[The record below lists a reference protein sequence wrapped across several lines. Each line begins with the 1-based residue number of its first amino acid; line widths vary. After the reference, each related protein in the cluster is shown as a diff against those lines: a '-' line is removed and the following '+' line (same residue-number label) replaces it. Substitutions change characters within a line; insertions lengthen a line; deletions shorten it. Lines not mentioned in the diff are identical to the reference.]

1 MRTVTKTRLR
11 AAVVGVGYLGQFH
24 AEKLAAAQGVELVAV
39 VDADPA
45 RAQAIAAK
53 HGCAAHADA
62 AALAGAID
70 LACVVVPTEAH
81 CAVAKPLL
89 EAGVHVLVEKPI
101 AKDLGEADAL
111 IAAARKSGALLAVGH
126 LQRFNPAFRALA
138 AALGKPL
145 FIDCERLS
153 GFKQRGIDVDVV
165 LDLMIHDLDLV
176 LSMAR
181 SELAHV
187 SACGFQV
194 LTDSIDIAN
203 VRLEFADG
211 CVANLSASRVS
222 QQPVRKLRVFQH
234 DGYASADLQAGKL
247 RMARRDARQG
257 GIAEDEQA
265 FDDRDELRA
274 EIANFLEACAGGRP
288 PLVTGEDGR
297 KALALALEVGR
308 LVHARLE
315 RFKASAPQRGTSA

>member
-1 MRTVTKTRLR
+1 VTKKTLR

-24 AEKLAAAQGVELVAV
+24 AEKLAAAPGVALVAV

-45 RAQAIAAK
+45 RAKAIAAK
-53 HGCAAHADA
+53 HGCKALTNA
-62 AALAGAID
+62 AALAGAVD
-70 LACVVVPTEAH
+70 LVSIVVPTERHHA
-81 CAVAKPLL
+81 AALPFL

-101 AKDLGEADAL
+101 ATTLAEADAL
-111 IAAARKSGALLAVGH
+111 IAAAKKSRALLAVGH

-138 AALGKPL
+138 AAFAKPL

-176 LSMAR
+176 LSLAR
-181 SELAHV
+181 SEVAQV

-203 VRLEFADG
+203 VRIEFADG

-222 QQPVRKLRVFQH
+222 QAPVRKLRVFQH
-234 DGYASADLQAGKL
+234 DRYASADLQAGKL
-247 RMARRDARQG
+247 RIVRRDEKKG
-257 GIAEDEQA
+257 GIAEDESA
-265 FDDRDELRA
+265 YEDRDELRA
-274 EIANFLEACAGGRP
+274 EIANFIDAARGGRP
-288 PLVTGEDGR
+288 PRVAGEDGR

-308 LVHARLE
+308 LVRARLE
-315 RFKASAPQRGTSA
+315 RFRAVAA

>member
-1 MRTVTKTRLR
+1 MKLVPKKKLR

-24 AEKLAAAQGVELVAV
+24 AEKLAAAPGVALAAVA
-39 VDADPA
+39 DADPA
-45 RAQAIAAK
+45 RAKAIAAK
-53 HGCAAHADA
+53 HGCAAHTDP
-62 AALAGAID
+62 AALLGAVD
-70 LACVVVPTEAH
+70 LVSIAVPTARH
-81 CAVAKPLL
+81 HAVALPFL

-101 AKDLGEADAL
+101 ATTLAEADAL
-111 IAAARKSGALLAVGH
+111 VAAAKKSGALLAVGH

-138 AALGKPL
+138 DALAKPL

-222 QQPVRKLRVFQH
+222 QQPVRKLRVFQA

-247 RMARRDARQG
+247 RLVRRDTRKG
-257 GIAEDEQA
+257 GIAENESSYT
-265 FDDRDELRA
+265 DRDELRA
-274 EIANFLEACAGGRP
+274 EIANFVAAARGGRA
-288 PLVTGEDGR
+288 PLVGGEDGR
-297 KALALALEVGR
+297 RALALALEVGR

-315 RFKASAPQRGTSA
+315 RFRAAAA

>member
-1 MRTVTKTRLR
+1 MTAVPTKLR

-24 AEKLAAAQGVELVAV
+24 AEKLAAAPGVELVAV

-45 RAQAIAAK
+45 RAQSVAAK
-53 HGCAAHADA
+53 HGCAAHADPR
-62 AALAGAID
+62 ALAGQAD
-70 LACVVVPTEAH
+70 LVCVAVPTPRH
-81 CAVAKPLL
+81 RDVALPFL

-101 AKDLGEADAL
+101 ATTLAEADAL
-111 IAAARKSGALLAVGH
+111 LAAARKGGALLAVGH

-145 FIDCERLS
+145 YIECERLA

-176 LSMAR
+176 LSMAH
-181 SELAHV
+181 SELAQV
-187 SACGFQV
+187 SACGFHV
-194 LTDSIDIAN
+194 LTDSIDIAS

-222 QQPVRKLRVFQH
+222 QQPVRKLRVFQA

-247 RMARRDARQG
+247 RLVRRDATGG
-257 GIAEDEQA
+257 GIAQA
-265 FDDRDELRA
+265 ESSYDDRDELRA
-274 EIANFLEACAGGRP
+274 EILNFVEAARGGGA
-288 PLVTGEDGR
+288 PLVGGEDGR

-308 LVHARLE
+308 LVRARLE
-315 RFKASAPQRGTSA
+315 RFKAVQP

>member
-1 MRTVTKTRLR
+1 MTKKALR

-24 AEKLAAAQGVELVAV
+24 AEKLAGASGVELAAV

-45 RAQAIAAK
+45 RAKAIAAK
-53 HGCAAHADA
+53 HGCQALSDPAMLAGEVDLVSIAVPTEHHHA
-62 AALAGAID
+62 AAL
-70 LACVVVPTEAH
+70 PF
-81 CAVAKPLL
+81 L

-101 AKDLGEADAL
+101 ATTLAEADAL

-138 AALGKPL
+138 AALAKPL

-153 GFKQRGIDVDVV
+153 GFKSRGIDVDVV

-176 LSMAR
+176 LSMAK

-222 QQPVRKLRVFQH
+222 QSPVRKLRVFQH

-247 RMARRDARQG
+247 RMARRDARSG
-257 GIAEDEQA
+257 GIAEDEQV
-265 FDDRDELRA
+265 FQDRDELRA

-288 PLVTGEDGR
+288 PLVPGEDGR
-297 KALALALEVGR
+297 RALALALEVGR

-315 RFKASAPQRGTSA
+315 RFRATA

>member
-1 MRTVTKTRLR
+1 MRSVPKKKLR

-24 AEKLAAAQGVELVAV
+24 AEKLAGAPGVELAAV

-45 RAQAIAAK
+45 RARLIAAK
-53 HGCAAHADA
+53 HGCAAHTDP
-62 AALAGAID
+62 AALLGAVD
-70 LACVVVPTEAH
+70 LVSIAVPTPRH
-81 CAVAKPLL
+81 HDVARPFLA
-89 EAGVHVLVEKPI
+89 AGVHVLVEKPI
-101 AKDLGEADAL
+101 ATTLAEADAM
-111 IAAARKSGALLAVGH
+111 IAAAQRSGALLAVGH

-138 AALGKPL
+138 EALGKPL

-153 GFKQRGIDVDVV
+153 GFKSRGIDVDVV

-222 QQPVRKLRVFQH
+222 QQPVRKLRVFQA
-234 DGYASADLQAGKL
+234 DGYASADLQAGRL
-247 RMARRDARQG
+247 RLVRRDPRKG
-257 GIAEDEQA
+257 VIAEDESS
-265 FDDRDELRA
+265 FSDRDELRA
-274 EIANFLEACAGGRP
+274 EVANFVAAARGGRA
-288 PLVTGEDGR
+288 PLVGGEDGR
-297 KALALALEVGR
+297 RALALALEVGR

-315 RFKASAPQRGTSA
+315 RFRAAAA

>member
-1 MRTVTKTRLR
+1 M
-11 AAVVGVGYLGQFH
+11 GVGYLGQFH
-24 AEKLAAAQGVELVAV
+24 AEKLAGAKGAELVAV
-39 VDADPA
+39 IDTDAA
-45 RAQAIAAK
+45 RAKAIAAR
-53 HGCAAHADA
+53 HGCAAHTDP

-81 CAVAKPLL
+81 RAVAAPLL

-101 AKDLGEADAL
+101 ARTLEEADAL
-111 IAAARKSGALLAVGH
+111 IAAAKRSGAILAVGH

-138 AALGKPL
+138 AALAKPL

-222 QQPVRKLRVFQH
+222 QAPVRKLRVFQH
-234 DGYASADLQAGKL
+234 DGYASADLQAGRL
-247 RMARRDARQG
+247 RMARRDARKG
-257 GIAEDEQA
+257 GIAEDEQTFA
-265 FDDRDELRA
+265 DRDELRA
-274 EIANFLEACAGGRP
+274 EIANFVEACAGGRA

-297 KALALALEVGR
+297 RALALAIEVAR

-315 RFKASAPQRGTSA
+315 RFKASA

>member
-1 MRTVTKTRLR
+1 MPSVAAKQLR

-24 AEKLAAAQGVELVAV
+24 AEKLAAAPGVELAAV

-45 RAQAIAAK
+45 RARAIAAK
-53 HGCAAHADA
+53 HGCAAQDDPR
-62 AALAGAID
+62 ALIGAVD
-70 LACVVVPTEAH
+70 LVSIAVPTARH
-81 CAVAKPLL
+81 HAVTLPFL

-101 AKDLGEADAL
+101 ATSLEEADAM

-138 AALGKPL
+138 EAVGKPL
-145 FIDCERLS
+145 YIECERLA
-153 GFKQRGIDVDVV
+153 GFKSRGIDVDVV

-176 LSMAR
+176 LSLAR
-181 SELAHV
+181 GELAQV

-194 LTDSIDIAN
+194 LTDSIDIAS

-222 QQPVRKLRVFQH
+222 QQPVRKLRVFQA

-247 RMARRDARQG
+247 RVVRRDARG
-257 GIAEDEQA
+257 GVAEDA
-265 FDDRDELRA
+265 ADFTDRDELRA
-274 EIANFLEACAGGRP
+274 EIANFVDAVAGGRS
-288 PLVTGEDGR
+288 PLVGGEDGR
-297 KALALALEVGR
+297 RALALALEVGR
-308 LVHARLE
+308 LVQARLE
-315 RFKASAPQRGTSA
+315 RFRATA

>member
-1 MRTVTKTRLR
+1 MAAVAKKKLR

-24 AEKLAAAQGVELVAV
+24 AEKLARTPGAELVAV
-39 VDADPA
+39 VDADPV
-45 RAQAIAAK
+45 RAKAVAAK
-53 HGCAAHADA
+53 HGCAAHGDPRAI
-62 AALAGAID
+62 LGAVD
-70 LACVVVPTEAH
+70 LVSIAVPTAQH
-81 CAVAKPLL
+81 HAVALPFL

-101 AKDLGEADAL
+101 ATTLAEADAL
-111 IAAARKSGALLAVGH
+111 GAAARRSGARFAVGH

-138 AALGKPL
+138 AALAKPL
-145 FIDCERLS
+145 YIECERLS

-176 LSMAR
+176 LSMKAK
-181 SELAHV
+181 SEVAHV

-203 VRLEFADG
+203 ARLEFADG

-222 QQPVRKLRVFQH
+222 QQPVRKLRVFQA
-234 DGYASADLQAGKL
+234 DGYASADLQAGRL
-247 RMARRDARQG
+247 RIVRRDARQG
-257 GIAEDEQA
+257 GVAEDESS

-274 EIANFLEACAGGRP
+274 EIADFVEACALGRA
-288 PLVTGEDGR
+288 PLVGGEDGR
-297 KALALALEVGR
+297 RALALALEVGR

-315 RFKASAPQRGTSA
+315 RFRATA

>member
-1 MRTVTKTRLR
+1 VTQKTLR

-24 AEKLAAAQGVELVAV
+24 AEKLAAADGVELVAV
-39 VDADPA
+39 VDADVA
-45 RAQAIAAK
+45 RAGAIAAK
-53 HGCAAHADA
+53 HGCKALPDA
-62 AALAGAID
+62 RALLGAVD
-70 LACVVVPTEAH
+70 FACVAVPTEFH
-81 CAVAKPLL
+81 HAVALPLL

-101 AKDLGEADAL
+101 ARSLEEADAL
-111 IAAARKSGALLAVGH
+111 VAAAKKSGALLAVGH

-138 AALGKPL
+138 AALAKPL

-165 LDLMIHDLDLV
+165 LDLMIHDIDLV
-176 LSMAR
+176 FSLVK
-181 SELAHV
+181 SELAQV

-222 QQPVRKLRVFQH
+222 QAPVRKLRVFQH

-247 RMARRDARQG
+247 RYVRQEGGVIQETEEMHSGGDA
-257 GIAEDEQA
+257 
-265 FDDRDELRA
+265 
-274 EIANFLEACAGGRP
+274 LEAQ
-288 PLVTGEDGR
+288 
-297 KALALALEVGR
+297 ALAFVEAVHGRQPPAVDGAEGRRVLKLALEIGR
-308 LVHARLE
+308 LVRERLAR
-315 RFKASAPQRGTSA
+315 FA

>member
-1 MRTVTKTRLR
+1 MAAVATKKLR
-11 AAVVGVGYLGQFH
+11 AAVLGVGYLGQFH
-24 AEKLAAAQGVELVAV
+24 ADKLASTPGVELAAV
-39 VDADPA
+39 VDADPG
-45 RAQAIAAK
+45 RAKAIAAK
-53 HGCAAHADA
+53 HGCAAHTEARA
-62 AALAGAID
+62 ILGAVD
-70 LACVVVPTEAH
+70 LVSIAVPTAQH
-81 CAVAKPLL
+81 HAVALPFL

-101 AKDLGEADAL
+101 ATTLAEADAL
-111 IAAARKSGALLAVGH
+111 IAAARKGGALFAVGH

-138 AALGKPL
+138 ETLAKPL

-176 LSMAR
+176 LSMAK
-181 SELAHV
+181 SGLAQV

-194 LTDSIDIAN
+194 LTDSIDIAS

-222 QQPVRKLRVFQH
+222 QQPVRKLRVFQA

-247 RMARRDARQG
+247 RIVRRDARKG
-257 GIAEDEQA
+257 GIVENESS

-274 EIANFLEACAGGRP
+274 EIANFVAAAQGGRP
-288 PLVTGEDGR
+288 PLVGGEDGR
-297 KALALALEVGR
+297 RALALALEVGR

-315 RFKASAPQRGTSA
+315 RFRAAAA

>member
-1 MRTVTKTRLR
+1 MTKKTLR

-24 AEKLAAAQGVELVAV
+24 AEKLAAAPGVELAAV

-45 RAQAIAAK
+45 RAKNIAAK
-53 HGCAAHADA
+53 HGCRALTDPGALAGEVDLVSIAVPTEHHHA
-62 AALAGAID
+62 AAL
-70 LACVVVPTEAH
+70 PF
-81 CAVAKPLL
+81 L

-101 AKDLGEADAL
+101 ATTLAEADAL
-111 IAAARKSGALLAVGH
+111 IAAARKSRALLAVGH

-138 AALGKPL
+138 AAFAKPL

-165 LDLMIHDLDLV
+165 LDLMIHDLDLA
-176 LSMAR
+176 LSLVG
-181 SELAHV
+181 SEVAQV

-234 DGYASADLQAGKL
+234 DRYASADLQAGKL
-247 RMARRDARQG
+247 RIARRDAKQG
-257 GIAEDEQA
+257 GIVEDA
-265 FDDRDELRA
+265 SAYDDRDELRA
-274 EIANFLEACAGGRP
+274 EIANFVDAVRGGRP
-288 PLVTGEDGR
+288 PLVAGEDGR
-297 KALALALEVGR
+297 RALALALEVGR
-308 LVHARLE
+308 LVRVRLE
-315 RFKASAPQRGTSA
+315 RFRAVRA

>member
-1 MRTVTKTRLR
+1 MTKKTLR

-24 AEKLAAAQGVELVAV
+24 AEKLAAAPGVELAAV

-45 RAQAIAAK
+45 RAKNIAAK
-53 HGCAAHADA
+53 HGCRALTDPGALAGEVDLVSIAVPTEHHHA
-62 AALAGAID
+62 AAL
-70 LACVVVPTEAH
+70 PF
-81 CAVAKPLL
+81 L

-101 AKDLGEADAL
+101 ATTLAEADAL
-111 IAAARKSGALLAVGH
+111 IAAAKKSRALLAVGH

-138 AALGKPL
+138 AAFAKPL

-165 LDLMIHDLDLV
+165 LDLMIHDLDLA
-176 LSMAR
+176 LSLAG
-181 SELAHV
+181 SEVAQV

-203 VRLEFADG
+203 VRIEFADG

-234 DGYASADLQAGKL
+234 DRYASADLQAGKL
-247 RMARRDARQG
+247 RIARRDAKQG
-257 GIAEDEQA
+257 GIVEDA
-265 FDDRDELRA
+265 SAYDDRDELRA
-274 EIANFLEACAGGRP
+274 EIANFVDAVRGGRP
-288 PLVTGEDGR
+288 PLVAGEDGR
-297 KALALALEVGR
+297 RALALALEVGR
-308 LVHARLE
+308 LVRVRLE
-315 RFKASAPQRGTSA
+315 RFRAVRA